1 MTNGDSMVRACSLMQ
16 KQSDIMDK
24 ELALY
29 LSNED
34 YRNEVDNLRKE
45 RDEKNDLID
54 KKIRQAESDFR
65 NLEYDLKVEQSNNQM
80 EVNRKKQELL
90 EKYSK

>member
-1 MTNGDSMVRACSLMQ
+1 MSKVEEKLLSMITEIAD
-16 KQSDIMDK
+16 KKDK

-29 LSNED
+29 LSNEN
-34 YRNEVDNLRKE
+34 YRNEIEYFRKQ

-54 KKIRQAESDFR
+54 KKVRQAESDFR
-65 NLEYDLKVEQSNNQM
+65 ELEYNWKVEQSNNQM
-80 EVNRKKQELL
+80 EVNRKTQELI